1 MTSWILRL
9 DAAAAALA
17 GLGPGVLV
25 VQRDDEVMVSILPRD
40 LPVAVRLNTDT
51 TVRVTIGHR
60 DAGDA
65 LLADLRKLIG

>member
-1 MTSWILRL
+1 M
-9 DAAAAALA
+9 
-17 GLGPGVLV
+17 
-25 VQRDDEVMVSILPRD
+25 
-40 LPVAVRLNTDT
+40 PVAVRLNTDA